1 MNNQQRN
8 KIIFGF
14 AYVLTGA
21 LVLGYAAFTEPF
33 PSLLDWLPFAA
44 VVVVLEWRSIEMN
57 DHLSASPTVMV
68 LLAAAVAFGPESAA
82 LGVGSIAA
90 VSLFSARDF
99 SQRRVLV
106 PLLNW
111 GQAVTAATLSGLVL
125 EGFLPTGSVYS
136 SRILTT
142 VAVGSMIASGLYHV
156 LNLGLVNLAVSHLY
170 QRRDLRPWSRMGEIV
185 PSAVLMGVVG
195 ALLGMAYN
203 LEPVVLPL
211 MFGLFGVGYLAFAS
225 HGELREAQ
233 EAALRGFVKALEA
246 KDLYTRGHTERVAY
260 FAQLIGEELNY
271 RGTRLERL
279 RWAALIHDVGKLAV
293 PRELIRKRGRLEE
306 VEYEQLQHHA
316 HVVENLLAEVGFLRP
331 MVEIASGHH
340 SRYDGTGYGGTGHAQ
355 GVAPPQEACIL
366 AVADA
371 FDAMTSSRSYRMALS
386 QSYAFAELRRHAG
399 TQFDPIAVEA
409 LIAALAK
416 TGERYGSPNLA
427 SEDEARSL
435 AEGRL
440 HQHG

>member
-1 MNNQQRN
+1 
-8 KIIFGF
+8 
-14 AYVLTGA
+14 
-21 LVLGYAAFTEPF
+21 
-33 PSLLDWLPFAA
+33 
-44 VVVVLEWRSIEMN
+44 
-57 DHLSASPTVMV
+57 
-68 LLAAAVAFGPESAA
+68 
-82 LGVGSIAA
+82 
-90 VSLFSARDF
+90 
-99 SQRRVLV
+99 
-106 PLLNW
+106 
-111 GQAVTAATLSGLVL
+111 
-125 EGFLPTGSVYS
+125 
-136 SRILTT
+136 
-142 VAVGSMIASGLYHV
+142 
-156 LNLGLVNLAVSHLY
+156 
-170 QRRDLRPWSRMGEIV
+170 MGEIV